1 MNIHLLIY
9 QILMSASLLIGL
21 FTIFFVLFKAK
32 NGEVK
37 VTFILLLILAII
49 FESSQLIGVSIS
61 DSVLSQKI
69 LLLKIVTFVLPVMS
83 THCVLASIGKQK
95 EYRKLLVTMY
105 AVTIGTVIFFIIKPF
120 YFFEISV
127 PKMYFPNY
135 YEAGKY
141 CYSLVVVFLSVVLI
155 SAYLIKKIYP
165 TANAIDKNR
174 IKYFVWG
181 WILGYFFGFLDY
193 PLIYNL
199 HIVDP
204 LWGCLS
210 MPSLALMFAYT
221 AVQYELMDIKL
232 VAKKASIYGLVSA
245 IICALLI
252 FVNYLNNIIIQ
263 TYPSFPNWIS
273 SIVLAIVLTVV
284 VFVIWN
290 KMKEEDVLKY
300 EFVNTIIHK
309 FRTPL
314 TAIIWSSE
322 SLTPEN
328 IKEGTNKINKS
339 AKSLVDMTNL
349 LVNLSTAEDDTF
361 QDNLIKIDLNN
372 FIKGL
377 VTEYTGE
384 TKEKEITYSEMKC
397 FSPYILADERKI
409 KFVFQSLIDNSIKYT
424 NENGKINIEIINP
437 SQKNIIIKI
446 SDNGI
451 GIAKDKIKLIF
462 TKFFRTDA
470 SKKIDTEGM
479 GIGLYLSKKI
489 IERHHGKMWVESDGC
504 EKGSSFYVSLPVYQ
518 K

>member
-1 MNIHLLIY
+1 MSVSLI
-9 QILMSASLLIGL
+9 IGL

-32 NGEVK
+32 KGEVK

-49 FESSQLIGVSIS
+49 FESSQLIGVSIT

-83 THCVLASIGKQK
+83 THTVLASIGKQK
-95 EYRKLLVTMY
+95 EYKNLLLAMY
-105 AVTIGTVIFFIIKPF
+105 AVTIGTVIFFIFKPF
-120 YFFEISV
+120 YFFETSV

-135 YEAGKY
+135 YEHGKF
-141 CYSLVVVFLSVVLI
+141 CYFLLIEFSSVVLI

-165 TANAIDKNR
+165 TVNAIDKNR
-174 IKYFVWG
+174 IKYFVWA
-181 WILGYFFGFLDY
+181 WVFGYFFGFLDY

-210 MPSLALMFAYT
+210 MPSLALLFAYT

-232 VAKKASIYGLVSA
+232 VAKKAAIYGLVSMV
-245 IICALLI
+245 ICALLI
-252 FVNYLNNIIIQ
+252 LINYLNSLLIL
-263 TYPSFPNWIS
+263 TYPGFPNWIS
-273 SIVLAIVLTVV
+273 SIALAIVLTIL

-290 KMKEEDVLKY
+290 KMRQEDIIKY

-314 TAIIWSSE
+314 TAILWSSE
-322 SLTPEN
+322 SLKPEN
-328 IKEGTNKINKS
+328 VKEESDKIKKS
-339 AKSLVDMTNL
+339 AQNLVSMTNL
-349 LVNLSTAEDDTF
+349 LVNLSMAEDNSY
-361 QDNLIKIDLNN
+361 QDNFLKIDLNN
-372 FIKGL
+372 FIKNIIS
-377 VTEYTGE
+377 EYKKDLKGKNINFSE
-384 TKEKEITYSEMKC
+384 TKC
-397 FSPYILADERKI
+397 FSPFISADERKI
-409 KFVFQSLIDNSIKYT
+409 KFVLQSLIDNAIKYT
-424 NENGKINIEIINP
+424 GEFGKIDVEIINP

>member
-1 MNIHLLIY
+1 MNFHLLIY
-9 QILMSASLLIGL
+9 QILMSFSLLIAL

-37 VTFILLLILAII
+37 VTFILLLVLAII

-69 LLLKIVTFVLPVMS
+69 LLFKLVTFILPVMS
-83 THCVLASIGKQK
+83 THTVLASIGKQK
-95 EYRKLLVTMY
+95 EYRKLLIAMY
-105 AVTIGTVIFFIIKPF
+105 AVTIGTVIFFIFKPF
-120 YFFEISV
+120 YFFEVSV

-135 YEAGKY
+135 YDAGKY
-141 CYSLVVVFLSVVLI
+141 CYFLIIEFTSVVLI

-174 IKYFVWG
+174 IKYFVWA
-181 WILGYFFGFLDY
+181 WVFGYFFGFLDY
-193 PLIYNL
+193 PLIYSL

-210 MPSLALMFAYT
+210 MPSLAIMFAYT

-232 VAKKASIYGLVSA
+232 VAKKAAIYGLVSM

-252 FVNYLNNIIIQ
+252 LINYLNNLLIL
-263 TYPSFPNWIS
+263 TYPGFPNWIS
-273 SIVLAIVLTVV
+273 SIVLALVLTIL

-290 KMKEEDVLKY
+290 KMKQEDVIKY

-322 SLTPEN
+322 SLKPEN

-349 LVNLSTAEDDTF
+349 LVNLSTAEDTTF
-361 QDNLIKIDLNN
+361 QDDFININLND
-372 FIKGL
+372 FINKL
-377 VTEYTGE
+377 VSEY
-384 TKEKEITYSEMKC
+384 KEELKNKEIIFSEIKS

-409 KFVFQSLIDNSIKYT
+409 RFVFQSLIDNSIKYT
-424 NENGKINIEIINP
+424 PDNGKIKIEVLNSGDKMILV
-437 SQKNIIIKI
+437 KI
-446 SDNGI
+446 SDNGV
-451 GIAKDKIKLIF
+451 GIDKDKIKLIF

-504 EKGSSFYVSLPVYQ
+504 EKGSSFYISLPVYQ